1 MLLFFFMRCSFLFQI
16 LMNATLR
23 LPSATWTRIAGILL
37 VHTAAFATLVTLTTG
52 KGAQVRWW
60 FLAADFEIRYQLEYK
75 SNWLPK
81 KKGVFLSVF
90 FFTRAAISPS
100 LSFISIL
107 CQKKIVP
114 HLDLVLKWH
123 GAMTSEIWEYCWLK
137 RIVVALVFEDQ
148 LNPGMTYWWD
158 LIVRLS
164 VSPVGELRFGQPG
177 GKSSSYPERGLFPLF
192 ESSSEWRKLHCLRR

>member
-1 MLLFFFMRCSFLFQI
+1 MHLYLHSLYVFHFVVVFVVVVVVFLIRYSFLFQI

-23 LPSATWTRIAGILL
+23 LPSATWARIAAILL

-75 SNWLPK
+75 SNWLPQK
-81 KKGVFLSVF
+81 EGCIPERVFYKTCPLPFIVF
-90 FFTRAAISPS
+90 HFGFVS
-100 LSFISIL
+100 
-107 CQKKIVP
+107 KKIVP

-123 GAMTSEIWEYCWLK
+123 DAMTSEIWEYCWLK

-148 LNPGMTYWWD
+148 LNPGMTYW
-158 LIVRLS
+158 
-164 VSPVGELRFGQPG
+164 
-177 GKSSSYPERGLFPLF
+177 
-192 ESSSEWRKLHCLRR
+192 